1 MVYFIFDTSYSNKQV
16 ALNKLRLLQKAQVQ
30 NIETLQLFREQL
42 KQTVLAKNIK
52 MPSRR
57 LGFRGQV
64 FKLKLVRKC
73 KC

>member
-30 NIETLQLFREQL
+30 NIETLQLFREEL

-64 FKLKLVRKC
+64 FKLK
-73 KC
+73 

>member
-1 MVYFIFDTSYSNKQV
+1 MVYIIFDTSNCNKKV

-30 NIETLQLFREQL
+30 NIETLQVFRKQL

-57 LGFRGQV
+57 LGFRGQA
-64 FKLKLVRKC
+64 FKLK
-73 KC
+73 

>member
-57 LGFRGQV
+57 LGFRGSE
-64 FKLKLVRKC
+64 C
-73 KC
+73 SN